1 MFSIRV
7 FKDLRKL
14 ASSCQFRTLTEEMIR
29 DRLLIGIQDTGTNA
43 RLLWE
48 EDLSLDK
55 ALDMFKSS
63 EIKNK
68 QIRSL
73 QHESK
78 QSNEEL
84 HLVQDKS
91 KTKKNRKPRPS
102 NPKNTTKGPKK
113 TWKCK
118 FCGQGNWHSKP
129 TDCRAYGQ
137 QCRIC
142 KINHFS
148 KVCLSRKG
156 ICETVHLAEEAKVDY
171 DSEESILKTEEISA
185 IDGRGKQN
193 NDIQ

>member
-1 MFSIRV
+1 
-7 FKDLRKL
+7 
-14 ASSCQFRTLTEEMIR
+14 MIR

-55 ALDMFKSS
+55 AIDMFKSS

-91 KTKKNRKPRPS
+91 KTKKSRKPRPS

-129 TDCRAYGQ
+129 SDCRAYGQ

-142 KINHFS
+142 ERNHFS
-148 KVCLSRKG
+148 KVCLLRKG
-156 ICETVHLAEEAKVDY
+156 SRETVDY
-171 DSEESILKTEEISA
+171 DSEESILKIEEISA
-185 IDGRGKQN
+185 INGCGKQN
-193 NDIQ
+193 NDIQCYISGRWWWESTVILSVRHWFHLQCDQWQI

>member
-29 DRLLIGIQDTGTNA
+29 DRLLIGIQDTSTNA

-78 QSNEEL
+78 QSNE
-84 HLVQDKS
+84 
-91 KTKKNRKPRPS
+91 
-102 NPKNTTKGPKK
+102 
-113 TWKCK
+113 
-118 FCGQGNWHSKP
+118 
-129 TDCRAYGQ
+129 
-137 QCRIC
+137 
-142 KINHFS
+142 
-148 KVCLSRKG
+148 
-156 ICETVHLAEEAKVDY
+156 
-171 DSEESILKTEEISA
+171 
-185 IDGRGKQN
+185 
-193 NDIQ
+193 